1 MNPSEA
7 TGVVRPQSREAKKR
21 PFRIDFRIGVV
32 GVQILV
38 IAAVVALWQ
47 VAASKNWINGRLF
60 GSPAG
65 ILSSLH
71 VTLQDGSLVKD
82 TTVTVTETV
91 YGFVLGTV
99 LGTILGLGLWYSRFL
114 ACVIEPIAVAFNG
127 VPKIALGPMIIIWI
141 GSGMS
146 SKIALAFVSTFIVA
160 LVGAYAASREVDPDL
175 ITLLRSFGAGRAA
188 IFTKLLFPST
198 LPLIFSAMRINVGF
212 ALVGAIAGE
221 FISAQYGLGKTIFV
235 AGNLFDLNTVWLY
248 LIVLSIVAGVMYAL
262 VGIAERL
269 LVKGRD

>member
-1 MNPSEA
+1 MNSSEVA
-7 TGVVRPQSREAKKR
+7 VVRKQTGDSRRPQL
-21 PFRIDFRIGVV
+21 RIDFRTRVFLVQAVAIGAAVTLW
-32 GVQILV
+32 Q
-38 IAAVVALWQ
+38 IAA
-47 VAASKNWINGRLF
+47 SHNWVNGKLF

-65 ILSSLH
+65 IVASFEVSAAN
-71 VTLQDGSLVKD
+71 GSLLND
-82 TTVTVTETV
+82 TIVTVSETV

-99 LGTILGLGLWYSRFL
+99 LGTACGLGLWYSRFL

-141 GSGMS
+141 GSGTS
-146 SKIALAFVSTFIVA
+146 SKVALAFVSTFIVA

-175 ITLLRSFGAGRAA
+175 ITLLRSFGANRLA

-198 LPLIFSAMRINVGF
+198 LPLVISAMRINVGF

-248 LIVLSIVAGVMYAL
+248 LIVLSIVAAIMYML
-262 VGIAERL
+262 VGLLERA
-269 LVKGRD
+269 LVKGRG

>member
-7 TGVVRPQSREAKKR
+7 TGMISHQTQEPKR
-21 PFRIDFRIGVV
+21 SSLAFDFRTRVLA
-32 GVQILV
+32 VQVLGI
-38 IAAVVALWQ
+38 VVAVTLWQ
-47 VAASKNWINGRLF
+47 LAASNNWINGTLF

-65 ILSSLH
+65 ILSSLQ
-71 VTLQDGSLVKD
+71 VTLQNGSLLTD

-99 LGTILGLGLWYSRFL
+99 LGTALGLGLWYSRFL
-114 ACVIEPIAVAFNG
+114 ASVIEPIAVAFNG
-127 VPKIALGPMIIIWI
+127 IPKIALGPMIIIWI

-175 ITLLRSFGAGRAA
+175 ITLLRSFGASRAA

-198 LPLIFSAMRINVGF
+198 LPLTFAAMRINVGF

-221 FISAQYGLGKTIFV
+221 FISAQAGLGKTIFV

-248 LIVLSIVAGVMYAL
+248 LIVLSIVAAIMYAL